1 MHHFNAHLSIYRKG
15 DAPAFMIK
23 GDAPAFVMGDLL
35 IFMIKGDA
43 LLAMRVSFTCII
55 GDAQ

>member
-15 DAPAFMIK
+15 DAPAIMIK
-23 GDAPAFVMGDLL
+23 GGAPAFVMGDLL